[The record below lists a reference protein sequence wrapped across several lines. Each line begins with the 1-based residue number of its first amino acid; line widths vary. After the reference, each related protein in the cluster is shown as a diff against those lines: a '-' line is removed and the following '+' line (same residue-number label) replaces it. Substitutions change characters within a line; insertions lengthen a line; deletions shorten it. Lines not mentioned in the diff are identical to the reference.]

1 MDTSTKQHYVYKI
14 TCLETGEYYYGKRSC
29 NGSWKDD
36 PYMGSG
42 QILKRKIKAHPEY
55 TWTKEVLLLLDS
67 IEEALEYEAVVIG
80 NKFKGGEDWDG
91 LCLNL
96 TAGGLGSRGCS
107 PSEETRAKLS
117 RAGKG
122 KKKPPLTEE
131 ARINMSTAQ
140 KGKTHSE
147 ETRAKMSEAHKGK
160 SLSEEHRSKIGEA
173 AKGNQ
178 RALGVVR
185 SEETRAKMSE
195 AQKGNQN
202 WLGKTHSEET
212 RAKMREAA
220 LARAAKKRAEKALTE
235 N

>member
-67 IEEALEYEAVVIG
+67 SEEALEYEAVVIG

-107 PSEETRAKLS
+107 R
-117 RAGKG
+117 
-122 KKKPPLTEE
+122 
-131 ARINMSTAQ
+131 
-140 KGKTHSE
+140 
-147 ETRAKMSEAHKGK
+147 
-160 SLSEEHRSKIGEA
+160 SEEHRAKISEA

-185 SEETRAKMSE
+185 SEETKAKISK
-195 AQKGNQN
+195 ALKGHQN

-212 RAKMREAA
+212 KAKIGAGNKGKIVSEEAKAKMSAA
-220 LARAAKKRAEKALTE
+220 RKAYWEKKRAEKAQQNIE
-235 N
+235 SI